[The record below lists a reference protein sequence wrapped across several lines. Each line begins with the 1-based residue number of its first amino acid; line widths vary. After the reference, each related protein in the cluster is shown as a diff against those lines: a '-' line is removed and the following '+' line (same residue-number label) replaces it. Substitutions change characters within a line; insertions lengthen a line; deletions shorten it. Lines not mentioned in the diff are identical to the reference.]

1 MLMITEKLLC
11 PELVCTGELFKSL
24 SRCCLLVFLQE
35 QRRHCSPGA
44 RLLPISSRTNLLP
57 CLEQKTNPP
66 LQTPHEN
73 RREENGLDLL
83 SFYCKIISLP

>member
-1 MLMITEKLLC
+1 MLMITKKLLC
-11 PELVCTGELFKSL
+11 PELVCVGELFKSL

-35 QRRHCSPGA
+35 QRKRYRA
-44 RLLPISSRTNLLP
+44 DTRALPIPSHTIPLL
-57 CLEQKTNPP
+57 CLEQKTKPP
-66 LQTPHEN
+66 LQTPYEN